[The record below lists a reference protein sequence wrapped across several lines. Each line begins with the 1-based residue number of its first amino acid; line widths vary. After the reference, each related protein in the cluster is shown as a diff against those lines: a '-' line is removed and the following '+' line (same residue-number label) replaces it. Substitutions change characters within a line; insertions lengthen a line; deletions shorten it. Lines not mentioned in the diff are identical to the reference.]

1 MRKFIKRPP
10 LLKGAFTG
18 RKRGKTINCP
28 VYITFSA
35 AYIRAQRYAAYELT
49 NGSLNGT
56 QRQLTVDSGEG
67 VSFEEYYDEY
77 LKADEVLDTG
87 FCYDEAFYTD
97 EACTVRYNGGAIKAD
112 TSLYYG
118 EYGGE
123 YCAVTF
129 ICDGESYVIYR
140 IFGEELSAEDFALS
154 AYGVGEAEDYSFF
167 SDEACNSPVDIS
179 QLTAGDITIYVK

>member
-1 MRKFIKRPP
+1 MDKKK
-10 LLKGAFTG
+10 LLIMVAGCTAALAALFAGCTQG
-18 RKRGKTINCP
+18 EPSGD
-28 VYITFSA
+28 TFNVTV
-35 AYIRAQRYAAYELT
+35 YELT

-77 LKADEVLDTG
+77 LKSDEVLDTG

-154 AYGVGEAEDYSFF
+154 AYGAGEAEDYSFF

-179 QLTAGDITIYVK
+179 QLTAGNITIYVK